1 MKSVKKEN
9 TYKYQKNGLFFRI
22 SWIVFLVLISVLL
35 SRYILVGINDMLAVG
50 KPASVAMVE
59 IPDDASLDE
68 IADSLKKNG
77 IISEKEFFK
86 IYARITKFSGAFSGG
101 IYELDTSMDYQA
113 IINRL
118 KNQTNI
124 NEISEITFTEGMNVL
139 DYAQILESNKVCKKD
154 EFLKLCK
161 SDKFDEKYTFLK
173 DVDNSKKRVYKL
185 EGYLFPDTY
194 KFYQG
199 ENASDVIVK
208 ILNNYNKKV
217 IKKANA
223 EGFKEKVSIK
233 ELAQSKAMTL
243 DQLMNIASLI
253 QAEAANKNDM
263 YLVSS
268 VIHNRLKTLKN
279 KGQSPFGEFSISV
292 LRIDSTVYYPY
303 KTKSAV
309 PKNIEKTF
317 KSDYDTYKIEG
328 LPPGPICNP
337 GMDAILAALNPSDT
351 QYYYYCHSPSG
362 EAFYAKTNDE
372 HIANLKKA
380 GLK

>member
-9 TYKYQKNGLFFRI
+9 TYRYQKNGLFFRI

-101 IYELDTSMDYQA
+101 IYEFDTSMDYQA

-161 SDKFDEKYTFLK
+161 SDKFDERYTFLK

-208 ILNNYNKKV
+208 ILNNYNKKA
-217 IKKANA
+217 IRKATV

>member
-9 TYKYQKNGLFFRI
+9 TDSYQKNGLFFRM

-50 KPASVAMVE
+50 KPSSVAMVE
-59 IPDDASLDE
+59 IPDEASLEE
-68 IADSLKKNG
+68 IAESLKENG

-86 IYARITKFSGAFSGG
+86 IYARVTKFSGAFSGG

-124 NEISEITFTEGMNVL
+124 NEVSEITFTEGMNIL
-139 DYAQILESNKVCKKD
+139 DYAQILESSKVCKKD
-154 EFLKLCK
+154 DFLKLCK
-161 SDKFDEKYTFLK
+161 SNKFDEKYTFLK

-217 IKKANA
+217 IKKTN
-223 EGFKEKVSIK
+223 
-233 ELAQSKAMTL
+233 L
-243 DQLMNIASLI
+243 DR
-253 QAEAANKNDM
+253 K
-263 YLVSS
+263 S
-268 VIHNRLKTLKN
+268 V
-279 KGQSPFGEFSISV
+279 V
-292 LRIDSTVYYPY
+292 
-303 KTKSAV
+303 
-309 PKNIEKTF
+309 
-317 KSDYDTYKIEG
+317 
-328 LPPGPICNP
+328 
-337 GMDAILAALNPSDT
+337 
-351 QYYYYCHSPSG
+351 
-362 EAFYAKTNDE
+362 
-372 HIANLKKA
+372 
-380 GLK
+380 

>member
-9 TYKYQKNGLFFRI
+9 TYRYQKNGLFFRI

-101 IYELDTSMDYQA
+101 IYEFDTSMDYQA

-161 SDKFDEKYTFLK
+161 SDKFDERYTFLK

-208 ILNNYNKKV
+208 ILNNYNKKA
-217 IKKANA
+217 IRKATV

-292 LRIDSTVYYPY
+292 LRIDSTTYYPY